1 MGAKFLNP
9 DGMSKPTG
17 YTHVV
22 EVSGTGRTI
31 YIAGQLGLR
40 ADGSLG
46 EDFRTQAEQ
55 AFKNLETA
63 MAAVGGG
70 LEHIVKVTYFLVDI
84 GYLPVMR
91 EIRNHHFTKG
101 PLPASTA
108 VAITALALPSAV
120 FEVEAI
126 AFIPS

>member
-1 MGAKFLNP
+1 MAANHINP
-9 DGMSKPTG
+9 DGMAKPTG

-22 EVSGTGRTI
+22 EVTGSGRTV
-31 YIAGQLGLR
+31 YISGQLGLTPDGALAEGFR
-40 ADGSLG
+40 A
-46 EDFRTQAEQ
+46 QAEQ
-55 AFKNLETA
+55 AFTNLETA
-63 MAAVGGG
+63 MASVGGG
-70 LEHIVKVTYFLVDI
+70 LEHIVKVTYFLTDI

-91 EIRNHHFTKG
+91 EIRNQRFTRG

-108 VAITALALPSAV
+108 VAITALALPDAV